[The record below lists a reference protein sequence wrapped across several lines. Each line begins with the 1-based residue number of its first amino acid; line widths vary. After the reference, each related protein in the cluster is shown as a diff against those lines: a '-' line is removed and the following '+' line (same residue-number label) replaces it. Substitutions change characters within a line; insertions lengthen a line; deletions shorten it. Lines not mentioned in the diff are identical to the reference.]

1 MKKLLILL
9 ALLFTFPCYAKE
21 VYNDGN
27 YSFDLDDVMIFRD
40 GRELYYTLY
49 VHPLPNTRVK
59 DRFYKATITQYTS
72 NGGVSILKMHAL
84 DLKGNYIHTDNT
96 KEFIKSKINNYS
108 VAIGNNILATF
119 TNCEENIQ
127 YLYCKPA
134 K

>member
-9 ALLFTFPCYAKE
+9 TLLFTFPCYAKE
-21 VYNDGN
+21 VYNDGS
-27 YSFDLDDVMIFRD
+27 YSFDLDDVMIFRN

-49 VHPLPNTRVK
+49 VYPLANTRVK

-72 NGGVSILKMHAL
+72 NSGVSISKMHAL

-96 KEFIKSKINNYS
+96 KEFIKVKINNYS

-119 TNCEENIQ
+119 TNCEDETM